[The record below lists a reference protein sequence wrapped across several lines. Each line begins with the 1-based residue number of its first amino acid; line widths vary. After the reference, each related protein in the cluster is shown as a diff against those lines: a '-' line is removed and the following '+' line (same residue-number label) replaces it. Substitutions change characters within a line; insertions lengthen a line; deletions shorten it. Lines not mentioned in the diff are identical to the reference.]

1 MEEKLNFD
9 DFGKKIAE
17 GEPQAIMQS
26 DAVREI
32 YLGIEADA

>member
-1 MEEKLNFD
+1 VI

-17 GEPQAIMQS
+17 GEPQAIMASPEVQ
-26 DAVREI
+26 EI